1 MLGLWI
7 LDSPVTVLWIGLED
21 ISIYI
26 YIQYIYIYVYLP
38 FKKKKTLKNLLVPWN
53 SFDKKVRVQV
63 AEPKKSSGI
72 VRGNSATKT
81 RHPKKDFWDGGFLKV
96 LTHGLEQAFLFQL
109 QVVPSSEKGLVFGK
123 DMENENG
130 KM

>member
-1 MLGLWI
+1 MLLFFGLVWKT
-7 LDSPVTVLWIGLED
+7 SPF
-21 ISIYI
+21 IYI
-26 YIQYIYIYVYLP
+26 YIYTVCVYIYMIIYAYLP
-38 FKKKKTLKNLLVPWN
+38 LKKKTLKNLLVPWN
-53 SFDKKVRVQV
+53 SFDKKVWVQV

-81 RHPKKDFWDGGFLKV
+81 RHPEKDFWDGGFLKV
-96 LTHGLEQAFLFQL
+96 LTHGLEQTFLFQL